1 MGVRLDRLA
10 SFLAGIATPA
20 ARITSGVGA
29 GVLVLMMFLSAMD
42 VLLRYFLNR
51 PIAGAM
57 ELTQYMMLI
66 TVVSGLAYCTV
77 DKAHI
82 RVEVL
87 IERCPQKMRTVLY
100 TATSLLTFGLFLLI
114 ATQAFR
120 YARMLFESGLTSPVL
135 FIPAY
140 PFAIALALGLVVF
153 CVALIA
159 EFFYFLSKA
168 VTE

>member
-1 MGVRLDRLA
+1 MWLPRLA
-10 SFLAGIATPA
+10 SFLSRIATPA
-20 ARITSGVGA
+20 ARVTGGVGA

-42 VLLRYFLNR
+42 VLLRYFLNN
-51 PIAGAM
+51 PISGAM

-100 TATSLLTFGLFLLI
+100 TATSLLTFALFLLI
-114 ATQAFR
+114 STQAFR
-120 YARMLFESGLTSPVL
+120 YAKMLLDSGLTSPVL

-140 PFAIALALGLVVF
+140 PFAIALGLGLAVF
-153 CVALIA
+153 CLALIA